1 MYIRKGGRKA
11 KKKESFPSSTKS
23 CALIPDDHSPRQSN
37 PQDALYIY
45 IVFYI
50 SLSLRKASADVYS
63 CVFYF
68 YFIFLILLYSSIW
81 YKRLKIF
88 FLTLSHISLSRR
100 VCILFYTWVLI
111 AFLPEWIEHIGHFL
125 IPSSQQEERN
135 WSERISFIISI
146 ASPQIFYI
154 FKLKIFFQF
163 VLLLLI

>member
-1 MYIRKGGRKA
+1 MCFDPRWSLAQAIKPTRCSSHLY
-11 KKKESFPSSTKS
+11 SFLYLSCSS
-23 CALIPDDHSPRQSN
+23 QS
-37 PQDALYIY
+37 
-45 IVFYI
+45 I
-50 SLSLRKASADVYS
+50 SWCVYG